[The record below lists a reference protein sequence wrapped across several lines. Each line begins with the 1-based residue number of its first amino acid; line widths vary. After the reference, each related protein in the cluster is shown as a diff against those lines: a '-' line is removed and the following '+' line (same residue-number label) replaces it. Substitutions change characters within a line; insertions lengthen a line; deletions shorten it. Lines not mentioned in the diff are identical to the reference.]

1 VIVSERVSEMPNRRR
16 TLHTALAACA
26 LAAVLRCAGAE
37 TAGPVGVGSPSS
49 PAAAVPGAQ
58 QAQVPLPNRPG
69 SLKFG
74 AIGDNG
80 DGDREQYE
88 IGKQMLA
95 WHGRFP
101 FQLVVMLGD
110 NIYGSDRPQDFERKF
125 ELPYKGVLDK
135 GVKFYASLGNH
146 DSREQRFYKPF
157 NMGDKLYYS
166 FKAPDEDVRFFALE
180 STYMD
185 QDQLKW
191 IEDEL
196 KRSNERWKI
205 AFFHH
210 PLYSSARTHGSQLR
224 LRAVLEPLFIQYNVS
239 LVLNGHDH
247 AYERIKPQNGIQ
259 YFLEGSS
266 GKLRRGDLR
275 QGSPLTAFGNDQ
287 TRTFMLMEI
296 EGDTMT
302 FNAIDMAGNVIDS
315 GTITRRK

>member
-1 VIVSERVSEMPNRRR
+1 MPYRRR
-16 TLHTALAACA
+16 PLHPALVAGALAVVLACA
-26 LAAVLRCAGAE
+26 GTEPSRTVAVA
-37 TAGPVGVGSPSS
+37 TPN
-49 PAAAVPGAQ
+49 PAAHAPAGAQ
-58 QAQVPLPNRPG
+58 QAQVPLPNK
-69 SLKFG
+69 SNTLKFG

-88 IGKQMLA
+88 IGKQMAA
-95 WHGRFP
+95 WHARFP
-101 FQLVVMLGD
+101 FELVVMLGD
-110 NIYGSDRPQDFERKF
+110 NIYGSDRPQDYDTKF
-125 ELPYKGVLDK
+125 AVPYKALLDK
-135 GVKFYASLGNH
+135 NVKFYASLGNH
-146 DSREQRFYKPF
+146 DSREQRFYKLF
-157 NMGDKLYYS
+157 NMDDKLYYS
-166 FKAPDEDVRFFALE
+166 FKAPKEDVRFFALE

-191 IEDEL
+191 VEDEL
-196 KRSNERWKI
+196 KKSNERWKI

-210 PLYSSARTHGSQLR
+210 PLYSSARTHGSQLK

-275 QGSPLTAFGNDQ
+275 PGSPLTAFGNDQ

-296 EGDTMT
+296 DGDNMT
-302 FNAIDMAGNVIDS
+302 FNTIDMAGNVIDS
-315 GTITRRK
+315 GTVTRRK